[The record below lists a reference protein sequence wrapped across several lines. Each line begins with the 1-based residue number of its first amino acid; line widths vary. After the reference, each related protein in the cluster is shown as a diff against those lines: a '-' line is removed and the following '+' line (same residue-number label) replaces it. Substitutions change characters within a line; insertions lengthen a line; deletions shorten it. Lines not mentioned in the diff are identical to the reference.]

1 VIDPAAH
8 IGAVHL
14 TIGDLNRSI
23 RFYEAHLGFTLHR
36 RDDRTAWLGAG
47 GPDLLVLT
55 QCEQAPRV
63 RGTTGLYHF
72 AILVPSRG
80 DLARAL
86 RRLVETDTVM
96 QGAADH
102 GVSEAL
108 YLADVDG
115 NGIEIYRDRPRAEWP
130 FVGGRLQMG
139 ADPLDFD
146 DLLNAADAAPLKR
159 GPTHSTVGTPTST
172 RGTDANVGPRFSGAE
187 SGAGLAPGTVVGHVH
202 LHVSRL
208 DEAERFYV
216 DVLGFELMQRYG
228 PSALFVSAGGYHHHI
243 GLNTWAGVGAPPPPP
258 GAIGLRYFDVKL
270 PTEAAVAAVR
280 ERVRAA
286 GISTEDAGAAFIVR
300 DPANNAIRITRSG

>member
-1 VIDPAAH
+1 SPRYAVRDPRT
-8 IGAVHL
+8 
-14 TIGDLNRSI
+14 TIGSGHLRIAALGPSV
-23 RFYEAHLGFTLHR
+23 RFYEAPLGFTVHR

-72 AILVPSRG
+72 AVLVPTRE

-115 NGIEIYRDRPRAEWP
+115 NGIEIYSDRPRAEWP

-146 DLLNAADAAPLKR
+146 DLLNATDAAPPKR
-159 GPTHSTVGTPTST
+159 GPTHSTLGT
-172 RGTDANVGPRFSGAE
+172 
-187 SGAGLAPGTVVGHVH
+187 
-202 LHVSRL
+202 
-208 DEAERFYV
+208 
-216 DVLGFELMQRYG
+216 
-228 PSALFVSAGGYHHHI
+228 
-243 GLNTWAGVGAPPPPP
+243 PPPPP